1 MPAGFHGYSG
11 TAQLWV
17 PIATHDLIYP
27 QVARF
32 DFVHSRDI
40 HWVARSAACAT
51 GVSVPQPLLPK

>member
-40 HWVARSAACAT
+40 HWVSAIGRLRD
-51 GVSVPQPLLPK
+51 GVSVAAAPG